1 MECRRVGF
9 AMSLEHGSRRESLVK
24 TATWYA
30 SDLVLTGVIAFTV
43 TREVKTS
50 LAIAAL
56 QQTWEVGLYYFHER
70 IWVKVQARRGA
81 K

>member
-1 MECRRVGF
+1 MQTGTLPER
-9 AMSLEHGSRRESLVK
+9 GSWRESLMK

-30 SDLVLTGVIAFTV
+30 SDLVLTGVIAFAV
-43 TREVKTS
+43 TRELKTS

-56 QQTWEVGLYYFHER
+56 QQTWELGLYYFHER
-70 IWVKVQARRGA
+70 IWVRVQARRGA

>member
-1 MECRRVGF
+1 M
-9 AMSLEHGSRRESLVK
+9 
-24 TATWYA
+24 
-30 SDLVLTGVIAFTV
+30 LTGVIAFAV

-50 LAIAAL
+50 LVIAAL
-56 QQTWEVGLYYFHER
+56 QQTWEVALYYFHER

>member
-1 MECRRVGF
+1 MTGK
-9 AMSLEHGSRRESLVK
+9 LESGSKSETVAK
-24 TATWYA
+24 TVTWYL
-30 SDLVLTGVIAFTV
+30 SDMMLTGTIAFAV
-43 TREVKTS
+43 TREIKTS

-70 IWVKVQARRGA
+70 VWVKLQARRGA

>member
-1 MECRRVGF
+1 
-9 AMSLEHGSRRESLVK
+9 MSLEHGSRKESLAK
-24 TATWYA
+24 TATWYT
-30 SDLVLTGVIAFTV
+30 SDLMLTFAIAFAV
-43 TREVKTS
+43 TRELKTS
-50 LAIAAL
+50 LVIGAL

>member
-1 MECRRVGF
+1 
-9 AMSLEHGSRRESLVK
+9 MSLEHGSRRESLMK

-30 SDLVLTGVIAFTV
+30 SDLVLTGAIAFTV

-50 LAIAAL
+50 LVIAAL

-81 K
+81 E

>member
-1 MECRRVGF
+1 
-9 AMSLEHGSRRESLVK
+9 MSLEHGSRKESLAK
-24 TATWYA
+24 TATWYM
-30 SDLVLTGVIAFTV
+30 SDMMLTGVIAFAV

-50 LAIAAL
+50 LVIAAL
-56 QQTWEVGLYYFHER
+56 QQTWEVALYYFHER